1 VIEVVAAVL
10 ERADGSFLLARRPP
24 GKVYAGWWEFPGGKV
39 EAGEPLPRAL
49 ERELQE
55 ELGIRVGKAYPWVTR
70 VHVYEHGTVM
80 IHFFRVVQWQGE
92 PHPHEGQAFVWQRL
106 DQPVVEPM
114 LPANGPVL
122 ASLALPLEYAITD
135 ARALG
140 VAAQL
145 ERVEARVKGGLRL
158 IQVRDKDN
166 WERAQLIYGVKSI
179 ARQYGARVLVNGGPA
194 ADGIHY
200 SAGELMRL
208 RARPQE
214 TGLLAASCHTL
225 QELGHAMAIG
235 LDFAVLG
242 PVKATP
248 THPHASLL
256 GWEGFRRIAE
266 GASIPVYAIGGL
278 GPRDLD
284 EARAAGAH
292 GVAMIR
298 AAWHVKEGSA

>member
-1 VIEVVAAVL
+1 MIEVVAAVL
-10 ERADGSFLLARRPP
+10 ERPDGSFLLAQRPA

-39 EAGEPLPRAL
+39 EAGEPLARAL
-49 ERELQE
+49 EREIRE
-55 ELGIRVGKAYPWVTR
+55 ELGIGVGKAYPWITR

-80 IHFFRVVQWQGE
+80 IHFFRVVEWHGE
-92 PHPHEGQAFVWQRL
+92 PHAHEGQAFVWQRL
-106 DQPVVEPM
+106 DRPLVEPM

-135 ARALG
+135 AGMLG
-140 VAAQL
+140 LLGQL
-145 ERVEARVKGGLRL
+145 ERVEARVRGGLRL
-158 IQVRDKDN
+158 IQVRDKEN
-166 WERAQLIYGVKSI
+166 WERSQLIYAVTSI
-179 ARQYGARVLVNGGPA
+179 AKQYGARVLVNGGPA

-200 SAGELMRL
+200 SAEQLMTL
-208 RARPQE
+208 RSRPADL
-214 TGLLAASCHTL
+214 GLAAASCHTL

-248 THPHASLL
+248 THADATLL

-278 GPRDLD
+278 GPEDMD
-284 EARAAGAH
+284 DARAAGAH
-292 GVAMIR
+292 GLAMIR
-298 AAWHVKEGSA
+298 GSWSPGP